1 MKNNKLLAEYLGE
14 KVKEFTW
21 KDTTVLVPEDCDPI
35 IDWDGFEIWKPNSDW
50 NQLMMVV
57 EKIEEEFYEK
67 LSDAPE
73 TPHNGFSLSIGRT
86 VYDEYEAYMPG
97 MGLPAHA
104 DTKIEAVYNACV
116 EYVRAKSKM
125 AV

>member
-1 MKNNKLLAEYLGE
+1 MENNKLLAEYVGLTKTFLG
-14 KVKEFTW
+14 
-21 KDTTVLVPEDCDPI
+21 
-35 IDWDGFEIWKPNSDW
+35 IWQPHKNW
-50 NQLMMVV
+50 NELMRVV
-57 EKIEEEFYEK
+57 EKMEEEFYEK

-116 EYVRAKSKM
+116 EYVRAKSQNS
-125 AV
+125 